1 MADMCKSKK
10 GGSEMKT
17 RSILLLALGLTAA
30 ALLGSATS
38 CAKVAE
44 LLAGTEKEEDEETK
58 KKEKADFD
66 AQVKA
71 FKDPATDAAA
81 HNTALGKLR
90 DMKKEECIPYL
101 LAGLKDADKAIVLT
115 AVRGLGTYSYL
126 PPLDEDEREIDPE
139 AREKAEKLKA
149 ATDRAALQPLL
160 KIVEQ
165 VRSSDPK
172 DINLRW
178 WALWA
183 LKNIGT
189 AEKIDETER
198 QNRRAQMTPTLREM
212 LQDPDR
218 DVRVL
223 ALDTLV
229 AIKNL
234 EVIPDIV
241 RALEDEDPNIRR
253 RAAMALGE
261 LKVKDQTKVLVQ
273 ALQEDKDIGVRT
285 RAAQALSLLADP
297 GTVGPLLAV
306 LEESTAQVKQLQQAL
321 EAGGLTATP
330 SSKKPEAEAGETAP
344 LPPNLGG
351 NRRGATQAVE
361 ELKQQ
366 LDDQTAL
373 RESAIFALSRINDPQ
388 ARARIKELDD
398 EEFAAAEKAIEEM
411 EAERKKR
418 L

>member
-1 MADMCKSKK
+1 
-10 GGSEMKT
+10 
-17 RSILLLALGLTAA
+17 
-30 ALLGSATS
+30 
-38 CAKVAE
+38 
-44 LLAGTEKEEDEETK
+44 
-58 KKEKADFD
+58 
-66 AQVKA
+66 
-71 FKDPATDAAA
+71 
-81 HNTALGKLR
+81 
-90 DMKKEECIPYL
+90 MKKEECIPYL

-330 SSKKPEAEAGETAP
+330 SSKKPEAEADETAP